1 MTAIPARR
9 RRRLIAAC
17 VTSVLT
23 VISLPGGLVLG
34 TNMLL
39 NNSGGQN
46 VESKE
51 LVRIPSTPLHLVALT
66 NNRNEVSTLA
76 LFALA
81 PQGRGGTI
89 ISLPVGSQA
98 DVAPEVAPRR
108 LGDSFLTGGI
118 DGLRIDV
125 EDLLNISV
133 ESSSVHSAAEF
144 AVELQ
149 QIGTQTI
156 TLAQPLIDSDAL
168 GAQIVVIE
176 SGAATVNPAQ
186 IATGLVA
193 ERIGLDELT
202 RFEAIKALWSA
213 VARAG
218 AATADEETQTV
229 DTSTT
234 QPTEQSEAQ
243 ALTKLQKYLTAML
256 QGRIDVWQFSGTRII
271 DTQRNPNAVDL
282 YSLDGGEVL
291 MVMASVAPSALRLV
305 SNNLSVMVDV
315 PFNNSNYAKEAV
327 TRLAYAGANVVL
339 VRQIT
344 DSPSEK
350 TIAFVNDSITR
361 VEVESYAGLIG
372 PIEFVE
378 TLQLI
383 DGVNVRIVLGN
394 EFVAFLG
401 AGGMTTTT
409 VDQ

>member
-118 DGLRIDV
+118 DGLQIDV

-176 SGAATVNPAQ
+176 SGAATVNPTQ

-202 RFEAIKALWSA
+202 RFEAIKALWAA

-218 AATADEETQTV
+218 VATTDEETQTV

-339 VRQIT
+339 VRQTT
-344 DSPSEK
+344 DIPSEK

>member
-118 DGLRIDV
+118 DGLQIDV

-176 SGAATVNPAQ
+176 SGAATVNPTQ

-202 RFEAIKALWSA
+202 RFEAIKALWAA

-218 AATADEETQTV
+218 VATTDEETQTV

-271 DTQRNPNAVDL
+271 DTQRNPSAVDL

-339 VRQIT
+339 VRQTT
-344 DSPSEK
+344 DIPSEK

-372 PIEFVE
+372 PIESVE